1 MSSREII
8 LEKLHAAVL
17 PGHLNQSIMPSF
29 EMRTGDL
36 DTFTEKATAAAAQV
50 TRTSSTEVTAAIR
63 TVLEETGCK
72 SLILSDELLIK
83 ELDIKTIAGGMGI
96 DCQFVSEIPQSEYR
110 SKMFQAEA
118 GITGCDHALA
128 DSGTI
133 VIKHRSENQRLVSLA
148 PNSYICIVKA
158 SQMLKDR
165 FDLAAILEKQEKTAA
180 VTLIT
185 GVSRTADVAL
195 QVVLGMH
202 GPRKVHIIL
211 IED

>member
-29 EMRTGDL
+29 DMRIGNL
-36 DTFTEKATAAAAQV
+36 DTFTEKAAAAAAQV
-50 TRTSSTEVTAAIR
+50 TSTSSADVSGTIKG
-63 TVLEETGCK
+63 VLEETGCR
-72 SLILSDELLIK
+72 SLVLSDELLIK
-83 ELDIKTIAGGMGI
+83 EFDIKTIAAQMGI
-96 DCQFVSEIPQSEYR
+96 DCQYISEIPQSEYR

-118 GITGCDHALA
+118 GITGCDYALA

-148 PNSYICIVKA
+148 PNAYICIVKA

-195 QVVLGMH
+195 QVVLVMH